1 MEDFLHIRYKE
12 NEDVIDIINI
22 YVPNK
27 VAERSSFFFMLYQK
41 KIPRSNNLMILGDFN
56 NTLGEIDRCGK
67 KFTCMIKVIKLCLN

>member
-27 VAERSSFFFMLYQK
+27 VAERSSFFDVISEK
-41 KIPRSNNLMILGDFN
+41 NTKI
-56 NTLGEIDRCGK
+56 K
-67 KFTCMIKVIKLCLN
+67 